1 MTDSLKI
8 TLDLTVFPPHIRQ
21 MVPIVVG
28 KDVDQFG
35 EIYGHGIKPIKRPSP
50 LSGAEMMWIVR
61 AENGYVGGMPT
72 LLAKSIDADLNLPSA
87 TVGQNL
93 EHGTS
98 VFAAGTAALWL
109 LKTWLAS
116 EGIAAEYLDRLDT
129 SCVRLRGVTLTYL
142 MHFDCAADAR
152 EFVQDVR
159 ITAQI
164 LHKATRF
171 FESTNET
178 VKMPTKYGHLMAY
191 FKTFLGHCRWPEG
204 APVDELI
211 RANHRLARIESM
223 LNREALREMRRE
235 HLNSWKNAYSEG
247 LYKDLFDKTVVA
259 PLRLNLRHNRP
270 RPEALAKLIGDER
283 EFVEWYLEGNDP
295 RQFRA
300 ILKAAY
306 PTDAYSKLR
315 LAVLRACDLETNIP
329 WRDHVRLRGYKLRD
343 MLVYPG
349 DYSPAAER
357 SVWCFCRDNWQRLL
371 DSLIGS
377 YMASVARNRP
387 EGT

>member
-1 MTDSLKI
+1 VTDSLKI
-8 TLDLTVFPPHIRQ
+8 TLDLTVLPPHIRQ

-28 KDVDQFG
+28 TDVDQFG
-35 EIYGHGIKPIKRPSP
+35 EVHQRGFKPIKRQSP

-61 AENGYVGGMPT
+61 SESGYVGGVPT
-72 LLAKSIDADLNLPSA
+72 LIAKSIDADLNLPSA

-98 VFAAGTAALWL
+98 VFAAGTAGLWL
-109 LKTWLAS
+109 LKTWLAG
-116 EGIAAEYLDRLDT
+116 EGIAPEYLDRLDT
-129 SCVRLRGVTLTYL
+129 SCIRLRSVTLTYL
-142 MHFDCAADAR
+142 MRFDCASDAR

-164 LHKATRF
+164 LHKATKF

-204 APVDELI
+204 APVDEFI

-223 LNREALREMRRE
+223 LNREALRALGRE
-235 HLNSWKNAYSEG
+235 HLDSWKNAYSEG
-247 LYKDLFDKTVVA
+247 LYEELFNKTVVE
-259 PLRLNLRHNRP
+259 PLRPNLRHNRP
-270 RPEALAKLIGDER
+270 RPEALLKLEDPEQ
-283 EFVEWYLEGNDP
+283 EFVQWYLDGNDP
-295 RQFRA
+295 RQFPA
-300 ILKAAY
+300 VLKAAY

-343 MLVYPG
+343 VLVYPG
-349 DYSPAAER
+349 DYSPEAER
-357 SVWCFCRDNWQRLL
+357 SVWCFCRDNWQQLLNRLI
-371 DSLIGS
+371 DCYRAACTFS
-377 YMASVARNRP
+377 NRQP
-387 EGT
+387 S